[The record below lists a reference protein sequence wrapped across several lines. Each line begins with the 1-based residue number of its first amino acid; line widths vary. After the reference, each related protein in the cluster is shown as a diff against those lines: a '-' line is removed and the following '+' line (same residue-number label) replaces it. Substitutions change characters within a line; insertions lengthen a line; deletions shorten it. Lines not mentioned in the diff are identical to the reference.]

1 MAKAAPPLTILKDAD
16 FRKEIKS
23 APAVGYLLFGEEDYL
38 KNIAVEFARQT
49 LCPDEGMRTFNEI
62 ILDAL
67 DFTPQ
72 RLLEA
77 LSSLP
82 MFADRKIVVLRGLN
96 FSAMRQGEVDAL
108 CEVLEQLLSYDYNT
122 LLIPVASG
130 AIDEGYLPKR
140 PSATLSRLGEHL
152 KVVQYEKSTPAKL
165 CGWVG
170 RHFEHNGV
178 SASPELCARL
188 IEICGR
194 GMHILANEIDK
205 ISYYVLAHGR
215 TSVSADD
222 ITAAACVNV
231 EFDAFAFANALSDRN
246 HAQALAILADMKFRR
261 VEPTV
266 ILGEVIRVSCDML
279 AVRRMT
285 MEGRTTQ
292 EIAKALVLHEFKAG
306 LYQKSASR
314 RSIEELQAM
323 VAACAEADAA
333 LKNSLSKSD
342 YLVLE
347 RLICREG

>member
-1 MAKAAPPLTILKDAD
+1 MAKPAPTLTIRKDAD

-23 APAVGYLLFGEEDYL
+23 TPAVGYLLFGEEDYL
-38 KNIAVEFARQT
+38 KNIAIDFARQT
-49 LCPDEGMRTFNEI
+49 LCPDEGLRTFNEI

-82 MFADRKIVVLRGLN
+82 MFADRKVIVLRGLN
-96 FSAMRQGEVDAL
+96 FTAMRQTEQEAF
-108 CEVLEQLLSYDYNT
+108 CEVLEQLPAYDYNV
-122 LLIPVASG
+122 LLVPVASG
-130 AIDEGYLPKR
+130 ALDEGILPKR
-140 PSATLSRLGEHL
+140 PSALLTRLSEQLTP
-152 KVVQYEKSTPAKL
+152 VQYEKCTPAKL

-178 SASPELCARL
+178 SASPELCNHL
-188 IEICGR
+188 IEVCGR
-194 GMHILANEIDK
+194 GMHVLANEIDK
-205 ISYYVLAHGR
+205 ISCYVLSHGR
-215 TSVSADD
+215 TALTAED
-222 ITAAACVNV
+222 IATAACVNV
-231 EFDAFAFANALSDRN
+231 EFDAFAFTNALTDRN
-246 HAQALAILADMKFRR
+246 HARALAILADMKFRR

-266 ILGEVIRVSCDML
+266 ILGEVIRASCDML

-285 MEGRTTQ
+285 MEGRTAQ
-292 EIAKALVLHEFKAG
+292 EIGKALVVHEFRIG
-306 LYQKSASR
+306 LYQKSAAR
-314 RSIEELQAM
+314 RTIEELEAT
-323 VAACAEADAA
+323 VAACAEADIA

>member
-1 MAKAAPPLTILKDAD
+1 MAKSAPPLTILKDAD

-38 KNIAVEFARQT
+38 KNIAVDFARQT
-49 LCPDEGMRTFNEI
+49 LCPDEGLRTFNEI

-82 MFADRKIVVLRGLN
+82 MFADRKVILLRGLN
-96 FSAMRQGEVDAL
+96 LTAMRPNEQDAL
-108 CEVLEQLLSYDYNT
+108 CEVLEQLPAYDYNT

-140 PSATLSRLGEHL
+140 PSPLLTRLAEQM
-152 KVVQYEKSTPAKL
+152 KIVQYEKCTPAKL

-178 SASPELCARL
+178 SASPALCNHL
-188 IEICGR
+188 IEVCGR

-215 TSVSADD
+215 NELRAED
-222 ITAAACVNV
+222 IAAAACVNV
-231 EFDAFAFANALSDRN
+231 EFDAFAFTNALTERD
-246 HAQALAILADMKFRR
+246 HARALAILADMKFRR
-261 VEPTV
+261 IEPPI
-266 ILGEVIRVSCDML
+266 ILGEVIRASCDML

-285 MEGRTTQ
+285 MEGRTAQ
-292 EIAKALVLHEFKAG
+292 EIGKVLVMHEFRVG
-306 LYQKSASR
+306 LYQKSAAR
-314 RSIEELQAM
+314 RSIEELEAT

-333 LKNSLSKSD
+333 LKNTLSKSD